1 MIISDAN
8 EIVRARQAAIR
19 RELDRRG
26 IALKAVGFD
35 SGIPYPTLL
44 TYFPQEG
51 AARPVMLPAAAIY
64 ALTEGKAIPDDLLS
78 MLLPVGCVIVRVP
91 EGVDLDDTEA
101 QFHEWLAMKGRA
113 HHPGSEAGREIGP
126 GEEAALRARLTAV
139 KAAA

>member
-35 SGIPYPTLL
+35 SGIPYATLL

-51 AARPVMLPAAAIY
+51 GARPVMLPAAAIY
-64 ALTEGKAIPDDLLS
+64 ALTNGKAIPLDLLS
-78 MLLPVGCVIVRVP
+78 LLVPAGYAVIALP
-91 EGVDLDDTEA
+91 DGLDLDELDA
-101 QFHEWLAMKGRA
+101 ACRA
-113 HHPGSEAGREIGP
+113 VVAEKAKAHRSDSPGGP
-126 GEEAALRARLTAV
+126 VVVECERRAILMAAAPLRAV
-139 KAAA
+139 G

>member
-35 SGIPYPTLL
+35 SGIPYQTLL

-51 AARPVMLPAAAIY
+51 GARPVMLPAAAIY
-64 ALTEGKAIPDDLLS
+64 ALAFGKAIPLDLLS
-78 MLLPVGCVIVRVP
+78 LLVPAGFAIVALP
-91 EGVDLDDTEA
+91 DGVDLDELDAACREVVATKA
-101 QFHEWLAMKGRA
+101 KA
-113 HHPGSEAGREIGP
+113 HRSDSPAGPDISDCERI
-126 GEEAALRARLTAV
+126 AIL
-139 KAAA
+139 KAAAPLRAVA